1 MNIKDEKKQTIVYS
15 GWLDV
20 TWRDYN
26 LVWNPDEFGNI
37 TRIRLPSSRI
47 WVPGSL
53 EIINII

>member
-26 LVWNPDEFGNI
+26 LIWNPDEFGNI

-47 WVPGSL
+47 WVPGL
-53 EIINII
+53 LKRII